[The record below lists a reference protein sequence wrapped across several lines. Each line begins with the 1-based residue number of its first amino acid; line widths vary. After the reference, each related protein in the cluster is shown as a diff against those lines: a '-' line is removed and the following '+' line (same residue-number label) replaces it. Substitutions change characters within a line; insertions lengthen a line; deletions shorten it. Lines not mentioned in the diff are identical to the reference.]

1 MKTKSIK
8 KNFAFNLVYQI
19 LILVTPLIVT
29 PYVSRVLGVDGVG
42 KYSYTKSI
50 VSYFV
55 LFAVLGTTTYGQR
68 AIGYTQKDK
77 EARSRA
83 FWEIFLFRT
92 MTSLLTLVVYA
103 GYLFLFASE
112 SSRTLYALLSLNILN
127 VVFDVSW
134 FMQGM
139 EEFGKTVTTSILFR
153 ILNVCFVFLFVKS
166 ASDLWKYVLISVGFT
181 ILSNICIWVF
191 LPANLCRVKNIKP
204 FRNIKGVLQLF
215 LPTIATQVYLV
226 LDKSMIGWLSDGF
239 AENGYYEQADKI
251 VKMVL
256 AIVTAL
262 GIVMIPRIAC
272 AYKEGKDEQ
281 VKYYIYKSYRYVWMM
296 AIPIMFGL
304 IAISKTL
311 VPVFFGAGY
320 EKCEVLLPMLSTLA
334 IIIGLSG
341 VTGTQFF
348 VPTGR
353 QNIMTLTVVI
363 GAVVNVA
370 LNAILI
376 PIYVS
381 IGAAI
386 ATIIAELCVTIA
398 GFIYVGHKRLYELK
412 PIFTCSWKYW
422 GAGLVMFG
430 VLFAVK
436 PFLPISVGAL
446 LVLIVA
452 GAIIYFVTLLI
463 LRDEFVF
470 ETITK
475 FISIIKARL
484 RRNDNKDKG
493 NQ

>member
-8 KNFAFNLVYQI
+8 RNFVFNLVYQI
-19 LILVTPLIVT
+19 LTLITPLIVT

-42 KYSYTKSI
+42 EYSYAYSI

-55 LFAVLGTTTYGQR
+55 LFAILGTTTYGQR

-92 MTSLLTLVVYA
+92 MTSLITLVVYA

-127 VVFDVSW
+127 VVVDVSW

-139 EEFGKTVTTSILFR
+139 EEFEKTVTTSILFR
-153 ILNVCFVFLFVKS
+153 ILSVCFVFLFVKT
-166 ASDLWKYVLISVGFT
+166 ANDVWKYVFISVGFT
-181 ILSNICIWVF
+181 ALGNACMWAF
-191 LPANLCRVKNIKP
+191 LPKNLCRVKNIRP
-204 FRNIKGVLQLF
+204 FRNFKGILQLF
-215 LPTIATQVYLV
+215 LPTIAMQVYLV

-239 AENGYYEQADKI
+239 TENGYYEQADKI
-251 VKMVL
+251 VKIAL
-256 AIVTAL
+256 AVVTAL

-272 AYKEGKDEQ
+272 AYKEGKEEQ

-304 IAISKTL
+304 IAISETL

-320 EKCEVLLPMLSTLA
+320 DKCEILIPMLSVLA
-334 IIIGLSG
+334 VIIGLSG

-353 QNIMTLTVVI
+353 QNVLTMTVVV
-363 GAVVNVA
+363 GAAVNLA

-376 PIYVS
+376 PVCAS

-386 ATIIAELCVTIA
+386 ATVIAELCVTIA
-398 GFIYVGHKRLYELK
+398 GFVYVRRKRLYELK
-412 PIFTCSWKYW
+412 PIFACSWKYW
-422 GAGLVMFG
+422 IAGLVMFG
-430 VLFAVK
+430 ALFAIK
-436 PFLPISVGAL
+436 SFLPVTVYAL
-446 LVLIVA
+446 LILIATGV
-452 GAIIYFVTLLI
+452 IVYFAMLLI
-463 LRDEFVF
+463 LRDEFLLEF
-470 ETITK
+470 IKK
-475 FISIIKARL
+475 FLFAVKARL
-484 RRNDNKDKG
+484 WHSEKE